1 MNRIFLTVLI
11 VAIYSARLVG
21 QDPDTLSPQPAPDT
35 LSQQNRADT
44 LSPTRYQ
51 DFIESDTLYDIYG
64 TDTITRYRSGVRVEA
79 GSALVVDDTALVE
92 DDRVHSPTKAVMFAL
107 VLPGLGQGYNRKF
120 YKIPIVFAAVG
131 GAGYAIS
138 YTSKQY
144 KFYSKEYANNPDDLG
159 ERYLRYWRRNM
170 ELSYIAMI
178 AVYALQV
185 VDAYVDAQ
193 LYSWDVNEELSM
205 GISPSVQPLLV
216 PGSLTG
222 HSYGLTCSFKL
233 KK

>member
-11 VAIYSARLVG
+11 VIFFSARASG
-21 QDPDTLSPQPAPDT
+21 QEPDTLSLPTAADSIDAEKDVNPDKYVP
-35 LSQQNRADT
+35 LFESDT
-44 LSPTRYQ
+44 VYRISGKDTIAQFVNGVRIQAETALIEDEIDHSPTRAIMY
-51 DFIESDTLYDIYG
+51 
-64 TDTITRYRSGVRVEA
+64 
-79 GSALVVDDTALVE
+79 
-92 DDRVHSPTKAVMFAL
+92 AL

-120 YKIPIVFAAVG
+120 YKMPIVWAAMG

-138 YTSKQY
+138 FNTGKY
-144 KFYSKEYANNPDDLG
+144 KEYSKVYANNPDDLN

-193 LYSWDVNEELSM
+193 LYSWEVNEDLSM
-205 GISPSVQPLLV
+205 GISPSLQPLMA

-222 HSYGLTCSFKL
+222 HAYGLTCSFNL
-233 KK
+233 RR